1 VPIPRAGR
9 AAFFRYSGRVVK
21 DAIILGGLV
30 LGFATLVTVH
40 VALAFRLTLRERPR
54 WRGPVALVVPP
65 LAVIWA
71 FKAGW
76 RRTAILWLA
85 AVLIYA
91 IALVVALWSR

>member
-1 VPIPRAGR
+1 M
-9 AAFFRYSGRVVK
+9 VK

-40 VALAFRLTLRERPR
+40 LALAFRLTVRSRPR

-76 RRTAILWLA
+76 RRSAIVWLA

-91 IALVVALWSR
+91 IALIAAQWSR